1 MKSQLEA
8 KKNKLLSL
16 YLLDFILCHVVI
28 GKSQATYCCQA
39 PGPAPGPSVVAY
51 WRGVWDYSHVWLQ
64 EGLCGGDAEL
74 ANILALVTGL
84 LATLIID
91 LFHSDLA
98 RLAR

>member
-39 PGPAPGPSVVAY
+39 PGPAPGP
-51 WRGVWDYSHVWLQ
+51 
-64 EGLCGGDAEL
+64 GLAPGLAE
-74 ANILALVTGL
+74 
-84 LATLIID
+84 
-91 LFHSDLA
+91 DLA
-98 RLAR
+98 QDLKKNNAASSTYQAKLLINSTDIGMKNQLLCIGIK